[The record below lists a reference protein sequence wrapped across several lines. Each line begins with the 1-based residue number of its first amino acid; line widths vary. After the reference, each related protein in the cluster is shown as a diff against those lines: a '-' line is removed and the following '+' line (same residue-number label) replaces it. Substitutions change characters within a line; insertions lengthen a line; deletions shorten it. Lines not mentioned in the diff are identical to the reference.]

1 MSRRSL
7 LLAFTLGCGGAAR
20 TAVTP
25 PPTPPAV
32 VEPPPPV
39 VAPPP
44 TVTPPAPQL
53 LRVTVLSASVDGRKP
68 DGSPWDED
76 NAALAPPALRG
87 SLAAYLASH
96 RELEGTAH
104 LLGEP
109 VDVPGTLAAA
119 RKSSGP
125 DPVVFVET
133 PGGTFRTTLAPGQ
146 FQPVWRFPFL
156 VMSGDAMLRVTV
168 VDWDGPGQAD
178 VIGDTVVS
186 LRELAARP
194 VLELPRFG
202 NVERLAFET
211 APAGEL
217 AARRRVAVPAR
228 DGWIDSGLNVVAGQE
243 VVVRAAGEVCSNG
256 ADRARCAGPEG
267 QPQPGGTSVPGFEAR
282 PHAALLGAVGD
293 TRFFIGRELR
303 FRAASSGPLLL
314 GVNDTGLG
322 NNSGE
327 LEVDIELR

>member
-1 MSRRSL
+1 MLRL
-7 LLAFTLGCGGAAR
+7 QVIAVLAVGCGGAA
-20 TAVTP
+20 TSVA
-25 PPTPPAV
+25 
-32 VEPPPPV
+32 PPPV
-39 VAPPP
+39 VTTPPVVTPPEVLAPPP
-44 TVTPPAPQL
+44 PQL

-68 DGSPWDED
+68 DGSPWDEE

-87 SLAAYLASH
+87 SLAAYLAAH

-104 LLGEP
+104 LIGEP

-125 DPVVFVET
+125 DPVVFIEA
-133 PGGTFRTTLAPGQ
+133 PGGATFRTTLAPGQ

-156 VMSGDAMLRVTV
+156 VLSGDAMLRVTV

-178 VIGDTVVS
+178 VIGDTLVP

-194 VLELPRFG
+194 ILELARFG
-202 NVERLAFET
+202 NVERLTFET
-211 APAGEL
+211 APAGDL
-217 AARRRVAVPAR
+217 AARRRVAVPGR
-228 DGWIDSGLNVVAGQE
+228 DGWIDSGLDLIAGQE
-243 VVVRAAGEVCSNG
+243 VIIRSAGEVCSNG
-256 ADRARCAGPEG
+256 ADRSRCAGPEG
-267 QPQPGGTSVPGFEAR
+267 QPQPGATGVPGFEAR
-282 PHAALLGAVGD
+282 PHAGLLGAVGD

-303 FRAASSGPLLL
+303 LRAPSSGRLLL
-314 GVNDTGLG
+314 GVNDTAVG